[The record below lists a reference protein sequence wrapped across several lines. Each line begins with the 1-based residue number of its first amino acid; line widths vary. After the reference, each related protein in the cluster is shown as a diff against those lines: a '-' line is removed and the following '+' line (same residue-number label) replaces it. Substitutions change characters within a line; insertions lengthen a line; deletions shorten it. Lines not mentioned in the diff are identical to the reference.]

1 LYPLLPLLSPD
12 DELSAT
18 PSITDPSDELRLT
31 APDDGNEEDVDVGV
45 NVSARVGDVVDG
57 CSVEVDI
64 DVGTGVG
71 VDRNEEGTEEG
82 VADGFEDGGEEGIL
96 EGAEEGAADG
106 FEDGTVDEAV
116 VRDNDGSLEQSLVE
130 SSTFGSSHTVF
141 WIQSKWYWTDV

>member
-12 DELSAT
+12 DELQASS
-18 PSITDPSDELRLT
+18 SITDPSDELRLT

-57 CSVEVDI
+57 CTVEVDI
-64 DVGTGVG
+64 NVGTGVG
-71 VDRNEEGTEEG
+71 VDRSEEGTEEG
-82 VADGFEDGGEEGIL
+82 AADGFEDGVETTNEEGIL
-96 EGAEEGAADG
+96 EGAEEGAADA

-141 WIQSKWYWTDV
+141 RIQS